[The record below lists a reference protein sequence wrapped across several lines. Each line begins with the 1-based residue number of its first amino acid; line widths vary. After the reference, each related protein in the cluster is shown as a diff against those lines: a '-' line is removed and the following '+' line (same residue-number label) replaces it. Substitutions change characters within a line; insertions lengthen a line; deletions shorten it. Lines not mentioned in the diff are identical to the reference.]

1 MQSSSNNSTK
11 TTVNITTPRAN
22 SAIAGGSGY
31 RYIVKV
37 INPEKKSSFNVHKV
51 SNTSEKFTS
60 IADVKQCLT
69 ELLGT
74 QVDDVGYI
82 SPGHGLKGR
91 QNTCLVDEDLD
102 HMYEEFKWKDIVL
115 CCH

>member
-1 MQSSSNNSTK
+1 MQSSSNNNTK

-22 SAIAGGSGY
+22 SAAAGGSGY
-31 RYIVKV
+31 RYTVKV
-37 INPEKKSSFNVHKV
+37 INPEKKSTFNVHKL
-51 SNTSEKFTS
+51 SNISEKFNS
-60 IADVKQCLT
+60 IADVKKCLT

-91 QNTCLVDEDLD
+91 QNICYDD
-102 HMYEEFKWKDIVL
+102 
-115 CCH
+115 